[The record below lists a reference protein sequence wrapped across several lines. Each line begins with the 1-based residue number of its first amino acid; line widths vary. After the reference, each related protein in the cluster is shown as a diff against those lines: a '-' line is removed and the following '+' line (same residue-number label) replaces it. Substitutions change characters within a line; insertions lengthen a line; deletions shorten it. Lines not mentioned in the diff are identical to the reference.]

1 MYNDVQAFRG
11 CVGVQPVA
19 QVTQHKQESAA
30 VFGLVFAASNIARA
44 LVFHDK
50 SASVSPTHDWWAFK
64 HQWNFEENMVSKE
77 TILAIHVYIGV
88 S

>member
-1 MYNDVQAFRG
+1 MVVRGFRA
-11 CVGVQPVA
+11 CVGVQYVA

-50 SASVSPTHDWWAFK
+50 GASVSPIQDW
-64 HQWNFEENMVSKE
+64 
-77 TILAIHVYIGV
+77 
-88 S
+88 